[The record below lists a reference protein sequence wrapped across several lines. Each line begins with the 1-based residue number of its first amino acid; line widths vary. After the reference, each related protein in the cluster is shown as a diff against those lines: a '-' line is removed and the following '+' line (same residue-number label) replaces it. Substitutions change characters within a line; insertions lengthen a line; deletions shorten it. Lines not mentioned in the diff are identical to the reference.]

1 MVDTLFPD
9 PLGALLWK
17 ELRSLIRMPRFRVVF
32 GMACV
37 FSVLIF
43 IPFTLAP
50 GGLGRSEFI
59 ANNFVLI
66 VTLYGLLILSD
77 TLLLNAFGLDG
88 SGAQIYF
95 TAPMSLMPVLWAKNI
110 AAILFVSLQWLL
122 VLAVLTILRVPV
134 SPLSAANAIT
144 SEIVILV
151 YLLAA
156 GNLSSITLARAVDPR
171 QTMRKQ
177 AGGRMQAW
185 TFLCALFMA
194 SLGGLA
200 FLAHW
205 ATGSYLASF
214 AVLAVEFAIGCV
226 VYWVSLQSA
235 VAKALARRE
244 EMIGALSRSSS
255 APV

>member
-1 MVDTLFPD
+1 
-9 PLGALLWK
+9 
-17 ELRSLIRMPRFRVVF
+17 MPRFRVVF

-37 FSVLIF
+37 FRVLIF
-43 IPFTLAP
+43 IPFTVAP

-110 AAILFVSLQWLL
+110 AAILFVYLQWLL
-122 VLAVLTILRVPV
+122 VLAVLTVLRVPV

-156 GNLSSITLARAVDPR
+156 GNL
-171 QTMRKQ
+171 
-177 AGGRMQAW
+177 
-185 TFLCALFMA
+185 
-194 SLGGLA
+194 
-200 FLAHW
+200 
-205 ATGSYLASF
+205 
-214 AVLAVEFAIGCV
+214 
-226 VYWVSLQSA
+226 
-235 VAKALARRE
+235 
-244 EMIGALSRSSS
+244 
-255 APV
+255 